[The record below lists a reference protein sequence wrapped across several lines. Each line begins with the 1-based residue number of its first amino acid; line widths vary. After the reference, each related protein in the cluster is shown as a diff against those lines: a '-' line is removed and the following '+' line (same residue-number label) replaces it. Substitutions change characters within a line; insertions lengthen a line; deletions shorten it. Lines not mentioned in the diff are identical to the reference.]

1 LGAIFSNGH
10 LSAGYLPVV
19 NSPYGPKEPLTASI
33 VNNWIA
39 VLNEVLGQ
47 TNEKTQFVSCHGWT
61 VTNKAQVSPQV
72 AYLEKLWNEV
82 RRAKAEGETL
92 EQTKAAL
99 PRAELFSETA
109 GLAGSTDE
117 VPNIHEHNIEAL
129 WNAADPAISP
139 DGHTP
144 AFH

>member
-1 LGAIFSNGH
+1 
-10 LSAGYLPVV
+10 
-19 NSPYGPKEPLTASI
+19 
-33 VNNWIA
+33 
-39 VLNEVLGQ
+39 
-47 TNEKTQFVSCHGWT
+47 
-61 VTNKAQVSPQV
+61 
-72 AYLEKLWNEV
+72 LEKLWNEV